1 MKPAN
6 GMRTDAAKKITAA
19 FVALLCAAASLA
31 AILYFSF
38 TMEF

>member
-6 GMRTDAAKKITAA
+6 GMRTNAVKKSSAAIVGLLAA
-19 FVALLCAAASLA
+19 AALLT